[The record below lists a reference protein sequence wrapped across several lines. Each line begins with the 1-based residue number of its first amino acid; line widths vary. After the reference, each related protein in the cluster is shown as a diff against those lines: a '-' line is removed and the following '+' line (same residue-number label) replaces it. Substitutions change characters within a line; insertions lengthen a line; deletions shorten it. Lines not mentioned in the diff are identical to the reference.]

1 MNYDMGSHLRFSL
14 IAARHYPPGFMNYNY
29 VYWDERGDLY
39 ATGSGEGES
48 IEILFSL
55 VGVF

>member
-1 MNYDMGSHLRFSL
+1 MGSHLRFSL